1 MTDEGREVIKYK
13 VGFMMYHPEGN
24 KEDDDGRKFF
34 GWSDKFDE
42 TISAYSP
49 RIQKF

>member
-1 MTDEGREVIKYK
+1 
-13 VGFMMYHPEGN
+13 MY
-24 KEDDDGRKFF
+24 F

-49 RIQKF
+49 RIQKLDTIARVRDVKGNLIPRPDDNPDLDD